1 MYNSFFRDKFEV
13 NRVSRFGRSIRGPS
27 AKPDSCDTVHRG
39 YQCEPDISHSWGQY
53 SAYFNVPTEISSDVP
68 TGCHIT
74 FAQILSRHGGRD
86 PTQGKSTLYAE
97 TIDKIKT
104 YVQDFRG
111 DFEFLADYS
120 YNLGVDKLTAF
131 GAQQMVNSGTA
142 FFTRY
147 KDLGLQ
153 SVPFVRASGQQRVIE
168 SAERFGH
175 GFHQAKL
182 SAGSPDDIQYPY
194 DIIII
199 PEEPGSNNTLDHGL
213 CTVFEENSHNVSRI
227 AQSAFAST
235 FMPSITDRLN
245 TALPGANLTDQ
256 DSIFLMDLCPFET
269 IASVSGSPSPF
280 CRLFSPAEW
289 KNYDYHQTLGKYYG
303 YGPGNPLG
311 PTQGTGFVNELVA
324 RLTGKAVRDHTS
336 VNQTLDSNPA
346 TFPLNKTLYA
356 DFSHDND
363 MTAVFAALGL
373 YSNTPNL
380 STSHTMTVE
389 DMKGYSAARTVPF
402 AARAFIEK
410 MNCEEREE
418 EMVRALVN
426 GRVIPLETCGGD
438 EWGRCGIAAF
448 VESLSF
454 AREGGRWDMCFV
466 DGGSSGRGSGEMEMG
481 NGAEVS

>member
-1 MYNSFFRDKFEV
+1 M
-13 NRVSRFGRSIRGPS
+13 SRFGQSIRGPS
-27 AKPDSCDTVHRG
+27 TKPDSCDTVQQG

-68 TGCHIT
+68 PGCHIT

-86 PTQGKSTLYAE
+86 PTLGKSTLYAE

-104 YVQDFRG
+104 RVRDFRG
-111 DFEFLADYS
+111 DFAFLADYT
-120 YNLGVDKLTAF
+120 YDLGADKLTAF

-142 FFTRY
+142 FFSRY

-153 SVPFVRASGQQRVIE
+153 SVPFVRASGQQRVID

-175 GFHQAKL
+175 GFHQAKI
-182 SAGSPDDIQYPY
+182 SAGSLEDIHYPY

-213 CTVFEENSHNVSRI
+213 CTAFEETSHNISRK
-227 AQSAFAST
+227 AQNSFAST

-245 TALPGANLTDQ
+245 TALPSANLTDQ

-269 IASVSGSPSPF
+269 IAFISGSPSRF
-280 CRLFSPAEW
+280 CNLFSPAEW

-303 YGPGNPLG
+303 YGPGNALG

-336 VNQTLDSNPA
+336 VNQTLDSDPT
-346 TFPLNKTLYA
+346 TFPLNRTLYA

-363 MTAVFAALGL
+363 MTAVFAALEL
-373 YSNTPNL
+373 YSNTPKL
-380 STSHTMTVE
+380 STSHIMAVE

-410 MNCEEREE
+410 MTCEGAEE
-418 EMVRALVN
+418 EMVRVLVN
-426 GRVIPLETCGGD
+426 GRVIPLEKCGGD
-438 EWGRCGIAAF
+438 ELGRCGIAAF
-448 VESLSF
+448 VKSLTF
-454 AREGGRWDMCFV
+454 AREGGRWDMCFT
-466 DGGSSGRGSGEMEMG
+466 DGGSSGRDAREMDMG
-481 NGAEVS
+481 NRAQT

>member
-1 MYNSFFRDKFEV
+1 MYNSFFWDRSEV
-13 NRVSRFGRSIRGPS
+13 KKMSRFGRSIRGSS
-27 AKPDSCDTVHRG
+27 AKPDSCDTVHQG

-53 SAYFNVPTEISSDVP
+53 SAYFNVPTEISSEVP
-68 TGCHIT
+68 PGCHIT

-86 PTQGKSTLYAE
+86 PTQGKSILYAE

-104 YVQDFRG
+104 NVQDFRG
-111 DFEFLADYS
+111 DFAFLADYS
-120 YNLGVDKLTAF
+120 YNLGADKLTAF

-147 KDLGLQ
+147 KDLGVQ
-153 SVPFVRASGQQRVIE
+153 SVPFLRASGQQRVID

-175 GFHQAKL
+175 GFHQAKTF
-182 SAGSPDDIQYPY
+182 AGASEGIQYPY

-213 CTVFEENSHNVSRI
+213 CTAFEETSHNVSRK
-227 AQSAFAST
+227 AQHTFVST
-235 FMPSITDRLN
+235 FMPSVTDRLN
-245 TALPGANLTDQ
+245 TALPGADLTDQ

-269 IASVSGSPSPF
+269 IASISGSPSPF
-280 CRLFSPAEW
+280 CNLFSPAEW
-289 KNYDYHQTLGKYYG
+289 KNYDYLQTLGKYYG

-336 VNQTLDSNPA
+336 VNQTLDSDPT

-363 MTAVFAALGL
+363 MTAMFAALGL
-373 YSNTPNL
+373 YSGTPNL
-380 STSHTMTVE
+380 STSHKMTVE
-389 DMKGYSAARTVPF
+389 DMKGYSAAWTVPF

-410 MNCEEREE
+410 MNCEETEE
-418 EMVRALVN
+418 EMVRVLVN

-438 EWGRCGIAAF
+438 EWGRCGVAAF
-448 VESLSF
+448 VDSLTF
-454 AREGGRWDMCFV
+454 AREGGRWDLCFT
-466 DGGSSGRGSGEMEMG
+466 DGGSSGRRAGKIDMG
-481 NGAEVS
+481 VEAQR